1 MCLYVSSKTV
11 LLYVEG
17 SISNLPYLVFALT
30 HLLWR
35 DDEKLH
41 ADGWPEL
48 RPAVLI
54 LDVGI

>member
-1 MCLYVSSKTV
+1 M

-35 DDEKLH
+35 DDEKLR